1 MKERDERF
9 LGSVKE
15 LSNAKKTRRQTLSFF
30 EMSYFAFFSV
40 CDFREEMRVIE
51 LYVSLHSL
59 SQCRA
64 AISKM
69 FT

>member
-1 MKERDERF
+1 MKEDNPSWRKRQRAAM
-9 LGSVKE
+9 K
-15 LSNAKKTRRQTLSFF
+15 RRQTLSFF